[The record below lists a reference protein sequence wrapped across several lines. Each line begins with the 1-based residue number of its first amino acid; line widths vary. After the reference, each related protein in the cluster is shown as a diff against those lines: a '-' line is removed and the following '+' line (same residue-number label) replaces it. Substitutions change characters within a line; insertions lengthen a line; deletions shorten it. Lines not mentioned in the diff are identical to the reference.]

1 MIALDTNVLVR
12 FLVTDDAEQS
22 AAAVALIERAI
33 TADATLYLSEI
44 VVAETVWVLSR
55 SYRFTR
61 AEIAAILHRLL
72 AARHLVF
79 GRGERITRALHHF
92 ETGKGDF
99 ADYLIAEDA
108 RAAGADQIATFDR
121 ALLREPG
128 FVLPG

>member
-12 FLVTDDAEQS
+12 FLVADDADQN
-22 AAAVALIERAI
+22 ARAVALVQRTID
-33 TADATLYLSEI
+33 ADSVLFLSDI

-61 AEIAAILHRLL
+61 SEIAAILHRLL
-72 AARHLVF
+72 AAQHLVL
-79 GRGERITRALHHF
+79 GARERVARALHRF
-92 ETGKGDF
+92 ETGRGDF

-108 RAAGADQIATFDR
+108 TAIGADRVATFDR

-128 FVLPG
+128 FFAPE